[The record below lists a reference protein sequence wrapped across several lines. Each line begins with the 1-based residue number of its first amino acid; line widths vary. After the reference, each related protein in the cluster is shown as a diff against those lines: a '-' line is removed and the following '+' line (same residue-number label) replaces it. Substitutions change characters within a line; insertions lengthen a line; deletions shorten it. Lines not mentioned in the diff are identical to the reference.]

1 MRVRGIRRDEHWK
14 TKGIKMRMTTS
25 TLPHQL
31 MLRNQNE
38 NLKVKTKNVSELFE
52 NNVGGNACHIG
63 CVAWAVRSVGSF
75 STGIEDVEY
84 TEVAGRY
91 VDGPAYCIFGNRAIN
106 KTIRSGLRLGSYKF
120 DVLLHLLYSRAQ
132 SRAACMHVR
141 VKFGRKLGTPSGPGL
156 TVLIRMH
163 PSLDA
168 SRSLPTDNRP
178 PNRTLRVH
186 EL

>member
-31 MLRNQNE
+31 MLKNQNE

-52 NNVGGNACHIG
+52 NNVGGNAFHIG

-91 VDGPAYCIFGNRAIN
+91 VDGPAYCIFSNRAIN
-106 KTIRSGLRLGSYKF
+106 KTIRPGLRLGAYKF
-120 DVLLHLLYSRAQ
+120 DVLLRLLYSRAQ

-141 VKFGRKLGTPSGPGL
+141 VKFGRKLYSERSGPN
-156 TVLIRMH
+156 H
-163 PSLDA
+163 PYTHA
-168 SRSLPTDNRP
+168 PIP
-178 PNRTLRVH
+178 
-186 EL
+186 